1 MDDINTFFADYI
13 AKLIDKL
20 IDADGE
26 ITRDGR
32 TVEIS
37 RIRVGEGG
45 SLNIEFSEF
54 HRDGKPTTDRP
65 RNLIVTV
72 KAV

>member
-13 AKLIDKL
+13 AKL

-54 HRDGKPTTDRP
+54 DDDGEPTTDRP